1 MRLRRNERV
10 DRIEYELGARYTI
23 ERVEAIERAAAGAQ
37 AHDRCRRSVIQY
49 VLGHDR

>member
-23 ERVEAIERAAAGAQ
+23 ERVEAIERRRRRAGA
-37 AHDRCRRSVIQY
+37 RSIVA
-49 VLGHDR
+49 VAR